1 MNKYNSLKTLE
12 KIINFQFI
20 KTPYLYFGAG
30 QFNDIERIILKFG
43 KTVLILTGAHS
54 FISSSKWG
62 ALTKSLKNK
71 SIDYFHIKIGGEPSP
86 DLIDN
91 TVAEFQKKSINVVL
105 SIGGGSVIDAGKAIS
120 AMLPQNNSVFNYL
133 EGVGKGI
140 KYNGLKVPFIAVPTT
155 SGTGSEATKNAS
167 LSRVGQDGFKKS
179 LRHDNLVPDI
189 AVIDPELM
197 LSTPQ
202 DITVSCGMDAF
213 TQLLESYVSIES
225 TPLTDALAWSGLEH
239 LKDNLILACTSGAEN
254 TDVRA
259 EMAYASLMSGITLA
273 NAKLG
278 VVHGMASTIGG
289 CFNIPHGVICGTLVG
304 SATRINIELLKKE
317 NNKYALEKY
326 AKVGAL
332 LSGNDS
338 KDIDIYCELLV
349 KKIDEWTETLKL
361 PLLSKYGMKPS
372 DLDKIADLSG
382 NKNNPVQLDK
392 NERKNILLRRI

>member
-1 MNKYNSLKTLE
+1 MDKCNSLKTAE
-12 KIINFQFI
+12 KITGFQFI
-20 KTPYLYFGAG
+20 RTPYLYFGAG
-30 QFNDIERIILKFG
+30 QLNNIDEIILKFG
-43 KTVLILTGAHS
+43 KTVLIVTGAHS
-54 FISSSKWG
+54 FVSSFKWE

-71 SIDYFHIKIGGEPSP
+71 SIDYFHLKTGREPSP

-91 TVAEFQKKSINVVL
+91 AVSEFKNKDIDVVI

-120 AMLPQNNSVFNYL
+120 AMLMQNNSVFDYL

-140 KYNGLKVPFIAVPTT
+140 KYNGLKVPFIAIPTT
-155 SGTGSEATKNAS
+155 SGTGSEATKNAV
-167 LSRVGQDGFKKS
+167 LSRIGKDGFKKS
-179 LRHDNLVPDI
+179 LRHNNLVPDI

-202 DITVSCGMDAF
+202 DITVACGMDAF

-239 LKDNLILACTSGAEN
+239 LKDNLILVCTSGAE
-254 TDVRA
+254 DIGVRA

-289 CFNIPHGVICGTLVG
+289 RFNIPHGVICGTLVG
-304 SATRINIELLKKE
+304 SATRINIELLKKG
-317 NNKYALEKY
+317 NNKCALEKY

-332 LSGNDS
+332 LSENDN
-338 KDIDIYCELLV
+338 KDIDICCELLV

-361 PLLSKYGMKPS
+361 PLLSKYGMRPS
-372 DLDKIADLSG
+372 DLEEIADLSG

-392 NERKNILLRRI
+392 NGRKSILLRRI